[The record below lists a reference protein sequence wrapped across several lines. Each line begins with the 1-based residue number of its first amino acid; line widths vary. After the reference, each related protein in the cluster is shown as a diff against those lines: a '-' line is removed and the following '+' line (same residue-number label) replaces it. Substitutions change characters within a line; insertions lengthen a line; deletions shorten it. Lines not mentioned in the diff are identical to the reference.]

1 MIDTLLRYNASAPR
15 YTSYP
20 PANLFRAAEH
30 SDNIQGIWEDSNRDE
45 PQNLSFYFH
54 VPFCPAR
61 CLFCGCTSEVCHDT
75 ETIARYFKALHLE
88 MERKLPWIEVSRKV
102 TQIHFGGGTPTSV
115 APHYLQEILETL
127 RSRFSFA
134 PGVEIAI
141 ECNPAAFTENDLK
154 HLAALG
160 FNRISYGIQ
169 DFSPAVLRTIG
180 RKPSLLPVN
189 ELVKLSRELGFS
201 GINLDLVYGLPGQS
215 KETFRESIEKTV
227 AANPDRI
234 ALFSYAHIPWIRPEQ
249 MQMEAAGIPG
259 PRLKIEMFLMAREY
273 FLKHGY
279 IAVGMDHFV
288 KENDALAEAL
298 RSEDLRRNFQ
308 GYCTRKTT
316 GQVYSFGASAISQL
330 AGAYLQNV
338 HDSSVYTEKILSGEN
353 TEIRCHL
360 LSEEER
366 ILGNMIERFMCNFK
380 LSLTE
385 KEFSA
390 VREGFRMLAALE
402 SEGLVQR
409 VSEREIH
416 ATELGSLVIRYLA
429 MQLDPLMN
437 RAEKPVFSRT
447 I

>member
-20 PANLFRAAEH
+20 PANLFRAAEP
-30 SDNIQGIWEDSNRDE
+30 SDPIRGIWEDSNRDE

-54 VPFCPAR
+54 IPFCPAR
-61 CLFCGCTSEVCHDT
+61 CLFCGCTSEVCHDAETT
-75 ETIARYFKALHLE
+75 ERYFKALYLE
-88 MERKLPWIEVSRKV
+88 MERKLPWIETSRKI

-115 APHYLQEILETL
+115 SPHYLQEILERL
-127 RSRFSFA
+127 RNRFSFA
-134 PGVEIAI
+134 PEIEIAI
-141 ECNPAAFTENDLK
+141 ECNPAAFSENDLK

-180 RKPSLLPVN
+180 RKPSLLPVK

-215 KETFRESIEKTV
+215 KETFRNAIEKTL
-227 AANPDRI
+227 AANPDRA

-249 MQMEAAGIPG
+249 VQMETAGIPD

-273 FLKHGY
+273 FLKQGY
-279 IAVGMDHFV
+279 VAVGMDHFV
-288 KENDALAEAL
+288 QKNDALAEAL
-298 RSEDLRRNFQ
+298 CSEDLRRNFQ

-316 GQVYSFGASAISQL
+316 GQVYSFGASAISQF

-338 HDSSVYTEKILSGEN
+338 HDSSVYAEKILSGEN

-366 ILGNMIERFMCNFK
+366 IIGSVIERLMCNFK

-385 KEFSA
+385 REFSF
-390 VREGFRMLAALE
+390 VRNGFESLAALE
-402 SEGLVQR
+402 NEALVKR

-437 RAEKPVFSRT
+437 RAEKPVFSQT